1 MKKQTIFAIRMYP
14 RDLDKLKELRAES
27 GLNWPSFIKYVN
39 RLVQAD
45 VNSKIASE
53 LNEFNKDEN

>member
-1 MKKQTIFAIRMYP
+1 MGKQKVFAIRMYP
-14 RDLDKLKELRAES
+14 KDLDKLKELRDES
-27 GLNWPSFIKYVN
+27 GLNWPSFIKYIN

-53 LNEFNKDEN
+53 LNKFNRKEN